1 MLSIS
6 AMEHVNNEQH
16 KVRHKGDIGTTLTS
30 DSDAETP
37 GRRVVAATPRRL
49 ARAEIFMMMMDNK
62 RERGRVVFDRILNR
76 CVGCTQVKIMA

>member
-6 AMEHVNNEQH
+6 AKNTVTTNNTKSDIKQH

-62 RERGRVVFDRILNR
+62 REREGESSSI
-76 CVGCTQVKIMA
+76 G

>member
-1 MLSIS
+1 LLHWNPSSRRSTSPGRI
-6 AMEHVNNEQH
+6 AFPLRE
-16 KVRHKGDIGTTLTS
+16 DS

-62 RERGRVVFDRILNR
+62 REREGESSSM
-76 CVGCTQVKIMA
+76 G

>member
-6 AMEHVNNEQH
+6 AKNTVTTNNTKSDIKQH
-16 KVRHKGDIGTTLTS
+16 KVRHKGDICTTLTS

-62 RERGRVVFDRILNR
+62 RERESRLR
-76 CVGCTQVKIMA
+76 